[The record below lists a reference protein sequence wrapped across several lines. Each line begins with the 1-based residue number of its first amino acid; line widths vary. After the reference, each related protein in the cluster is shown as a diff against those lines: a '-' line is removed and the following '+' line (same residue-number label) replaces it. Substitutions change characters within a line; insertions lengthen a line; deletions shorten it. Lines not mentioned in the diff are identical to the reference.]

1 MKQYT
6 FTAALP
12 FEFEIKELSEVTQR
26 KQKISGVPH
35 RTDFYEIVII
45 EAGYSVQ
52 TIDFTPIQAVSGEM
66 LFIGKNQV
74 VSFDTTQTYNGKII
88 LFTDLFFN
96 RIESE
101 MRMIKLQNLF
111 NPFTGNKAIKVNE
124 KLKAI
129 LGLLQAEFNTPHDSF
144 QSDLIHNLLNAFLIE
159 SARQSIDDVNATK
172 NQDYTTALHFSKLVE
187 QHYQS
192 LRKVNDY
199 MRIMNTTAKPLSK
212 ALQSII
218 GKTPKQYID
227 DRILLEA
234 KRLLVY
240 SNENI
245 KEITFMLGFEEPT
258 NFSKFFREQ
267 TGLSPAEFRK
277 QTTP

>member
-187 QHYQS
+187 QHYHS

-199 MRIMNTTAKPLSK
+199 MHIMNTTAKPLSK